1 MFFKSGRYKYAAFAM
16 LSVCAM
22 VVSKPVEAQGLTKLR
37 LAYLETTTMLPIY
50 AAQAAGDYKKAGIDL
65 QLIQVQGGP
74 AVVAAVV
81 SGAADIGYAAPT
93 PPMQAALSGVPIKIV
108 LSMGHEEA
116 PKFAA
121 TDLIASKASGIETL
135 AQVKGHKIA
144 LNAYGGLCELAWRDH
159 LAAAGVKW
167 SEVQPIII
175 PFPQIEAALQQG
187 SVDAACLVDPFLA
200 STMNNSAINAH
211 FLAKGMLAN
220 LKKPA
225 LSDVIFAS
233 DEYAGKNAAVIR
245 KFAEVTA
252 IEREKFIK
260 DHELVVSAAEK
271 YDDLQPAEAQSV
283 VLSVTQASMVLDMS
297 EVQTLLDA
305 MYRDGMVK
313 HHVDATEVADNVFAK

>member
-1 MFFKSGRYKYAAFAM
+1 MFLKSRRYKYAAFAM

-159 LAAAGVKW
+159 LAAVGVKW
-167 SEVQPIII
+167 SEVQPVII

-187 SVDAACLVDPFLA
+187 AVDAACLVDPFLA
-200 STMNNSAINAH
+200 STMHNSAIGAH

-233 DEYAGKNAAVIR
+233 DDYAEKNAAVIR

-260 DHELVVSAAEK
+260 DHELVVTAAEK
-271 YDDLQPAEAQSV
+271 YDDLQPTEAQNV

-305 MYRDGMVK
+305 MYRDGMLK